1 MVGQV
6 THKNFRE
13 EFTDEKDIVLHLK
26 RKSVNLTPKKT
37 KTKIQRSND
46 RFLITLF

>member
-13 EFTDEKDIVLHLK
+13 EFTNKKDIALHLK
-26 RKSVNLTPKKT
+26 RKKLKFNTPKNEKE
-37 KTKIQRSND
+37 KSEV
-46 RFLITLF
+46 